1 MNSAKLDEAWDKI
14 LERLPEKSLK
24 KLMALPEDEI
34 DEVTVYQILTE
45 SGVNFDDI
53 LPKEEIYGTA
63 Q

>member
-34 DEVTVYQILTE
+34 SEVTIYQILTE

-53 LPKEEIYGTA
+53 LSKKEIYGTA